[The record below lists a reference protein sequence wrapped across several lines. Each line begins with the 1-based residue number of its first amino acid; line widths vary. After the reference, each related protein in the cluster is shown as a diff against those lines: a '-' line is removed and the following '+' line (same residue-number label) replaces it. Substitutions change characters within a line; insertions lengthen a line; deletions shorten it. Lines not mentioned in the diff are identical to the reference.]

1 MTTASQGEGGLPI
14 NIRPFLGSGTPILG
28 YRVGQTGK
36 SEILMLGP
44 IPKSQY
50 PSRWLGR
57 KVGIACLGQNFLRL
71 RRAEGRL
78 RRLTGGGAADAN

>member
-1 MTTASQGEGGLPI
+1 MLAFWLDPIMTTASQGEGGLPI
-14 NIRPFLGSGTPILG
+14 NIRPFLGSVTPILG

-57 KVGIACLGQNFLRL
+57 KVGMVPQKSLILA
-71 RRAEGRL
+71 
-78 RRLTGGGAADAN
+78 